1 MSTLSTGLQIQQKIP
16 GFMPNLF
23 EVSIFGEDGS
33 GNSSFPFTE
42 YYTGA
47 DASKS
52 SQYYCTAYELP
63 APALGFKRD
72 PLSKKFYAEKYT
84 IPETVSITWQENQEL
99 QVWKYHQDWLRCF
112 YNRETDQFISG
123 SSGKKRNAHITI
135 QRYNSNQT
143 DFLSTDLINTYT
155 IKLAGLIPQ
164 SLPPLRGDWN
174 QDASN
179 SMGLAIKYY
188 VDYVAILDPTDTFT
202 GAQ

>member
-1 MSTLSTGLQIQQKIP
+1 
-16 GFMPNLF
+16 MP
-23 EVSIFGEDGS
+23 VIKMK
-33 GNSSFPFTE
+33 NSYP
-42 YYTGA
+42 
-47 DASKS
+47 K
-52 SQYYCTAYELP
+52 
-63 APALGFKRD
+63 
-72 PLSKKFYAEKYT
+72 
-84 IPETVSITWQENQEL
+84 SITWQENQEL